1 MLKLLLDIMVKHCH
15 SSNALYAYLYLGCT
29 LTFTAYILQNLG
41 VKPNINKDN
50 IFSSETDPSYTGPEL
65 PSRYDGIILPGD
77 WYIPGKGRR
86 KKRQHR
92 ASHGKIRLVKLM
104 SSYKIFN
111 VVLPLGII

>member
-1 MLKLLLDIMVKHCH
+1 MHIIT
-15 SSNALYAYLYLGCT
+15 YR
-29 LTFTAYILQNLG
+29 TAYILQNLG

-77 WYIPGKGRR
+77 WYLPGKGRR

-92 ASHGKIRLVKLM
+92 ASHGKIRLVVIVV
-104 SSYKIFN
+104 SYSYKIFHVALALAFN
-111 VVLPLGII
+111 HI